1 MGAGAMTICV
11 SKAAVLVKEDMKK
24 IAQISMLR
32 SRSVAARN
40 SQIFGVPLLE
50 LREQGLLEDG
60 VPLVVKRMV
69 EHLRRHGK
77 PLHQEGLFRVNGNVR
92 AVETLRLRLENGD
105 DVDLLSESDLCT
117 VSSLLKRYF
126 RDLPEGLVN
135 STVQQKLIQHY
146 EGDVS
151 WWFIRDQLQLLPD
164 IHHSL
169 LRYLCNFLTLVERN
183 HEENRMTAHNLAT
196 VFGPNVFQ

>member
-1 MGAGAMTICV
+1 M
-11 SKAAVLVKEDMKK
+11 LVKEDMKK

-77 PLHQEGLFRVNGNVR
+77 RKLYKEF
-92 AVETLRLRLENGD
+92 
-105 DVDLLSESDLCT
+105 LL
-117 VSSLLKRYF
+117 
-126 RDLPEGLVN
+126 
-135 STVQQKLIQHY
+135 LI
-146 EGDVS
+146 
-151 WWFIRDQLQLLPD
+151 
-164 IHHSL
+164 
-169 LRYLCNFLTLVERN
+169 
-183 HEENRMTAHNLAT
+183 A
-196 VFGPNVFQ
+196 